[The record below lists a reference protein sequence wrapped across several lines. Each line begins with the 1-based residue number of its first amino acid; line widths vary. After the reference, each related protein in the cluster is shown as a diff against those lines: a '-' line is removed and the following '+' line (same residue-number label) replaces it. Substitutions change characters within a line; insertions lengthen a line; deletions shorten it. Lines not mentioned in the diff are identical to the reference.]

1 MWKHDA
7 PQGNES
13 SKTRWR
19 AVPFIRGTGLD
30 IGCGREKLMDTQFV
44 IGIDDNSDLGR
55 FNIQANANIYMDCKD
70 FGRFSSGAYDFAFS
84 SHLLEHFY
92 YKDVPAVLREWMRVV
107 RIGGHLVLYLPDED
121 QYPKCAEP
129 ERNLVAEDWVNKDHK
144 WNVNY
149 DRVVDAMSRSGHNWD
164 LVYFEKCKDDDE
176 YSLFFAFKKLK

>member
-107 RIGGHLVLYLPDED
+107 RMGGTLCFICRMRINTQNVRSQSEISLPKIGSTKTTNG
-121 QYPKCAEP
+121 
-129 ERNLVAEDWVNKDHK
+129 
-144 WNVNY
+144 
-149 DRVVDAMSRSGHNWD
+149 M
-164 LVYFEKCKDDDE
+164 
-176 YSLFFAFKKLK
+176 